1 MKKTLYIIL
10 AATLLLSLS
19 VSAACGEKDDL
30 GKQTLDY
37 LEQKY
42 EKDTFVLSEVPKN
55 KSLTGRYE
63 LAAQSSDDGID
74 FEVYIYAFFITD
86 SYSVTKANIRAGE
99 KVRKLLTEETLEGI
113 ENIVVYP
120 VYDDGGTDYRFTSLP
135 IDCED
140 TLNEI
145 SSIVLAGTDDTAA
158 AAKEIGSIVN
168 ELNDGGVSLDKICF
182 TFDFSGYTVTIDTDA
197 EYVLSLDGEQLTEL
211 VGRNVDG
218 AVAKA
223 KEAENIFAERS
234 VKIALNSESE
244 TEATEASESATE
256 GAKK

>member
-10 AATLLLSLS
+10 AAALLLSLS

-145 SSIVLAGTDDTAA
+145 SSIVLVGTDDTAA